1 MDERDFKA
9 LVELAGVPYTA
20 RMYESYTY
28 LATAQATADSEVMQ
42 SIAKLCVSN
51 LEKRAWMRAVV

>member
-20 RMYESYTY
+20 RMYDMYTY
-28 LATAQATADSEVMQ
+28 LDTAQAAADSEAMH
-42 SIAKLCVSN
+42 SIAKLCISS
-51 LEKRAWMRAVV
+51 LKKRARARAVV